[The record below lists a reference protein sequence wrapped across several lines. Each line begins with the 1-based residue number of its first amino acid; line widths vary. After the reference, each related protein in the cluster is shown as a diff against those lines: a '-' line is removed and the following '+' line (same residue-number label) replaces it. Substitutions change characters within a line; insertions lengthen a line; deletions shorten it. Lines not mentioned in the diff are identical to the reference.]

1 MATALLLLSLLGA
14 CARGGSS
21 IDTGAM
27 RSPASPSPPWR
38 ARRVL
43 VTGGGGFIGT
53 ALCRR
58 LAREGAE
65 VHAVGRSEPSHL
77 APIAQTWA
85 RDVARQDDVRELMRL
100 IRPEIIFHLA
110 SEVTGSRDL
119 DRVWPTFYSNL
130 VSTVTVLVEATE
142 AGCERIVL
150 TGSME
155 ASGTEHDDAVPPSPY
170 AAAKWAS
177 GEYARMFHALYGCP
191 VVDLRVSMVYGPG
204 QADRT
209 KLVPYVA
216 ECFLDDVEPELASG
230 ARFVDWVYV
239 DDVVEAHLKAA
250 TASEAV
256 GKAIDVGSGDAA
268 TIRDVVESLAE
279 SVGTRVEPHFGAL
292 PDRPLEE
299 PLLADVEEAHR
310 LLGWRATTE
319 LDDGLRRTVEW
330 LRNAKIEAASPRRN
344 HG

>member
-1 MATALLLLSLLGA
+1 
-14 CARGGSS
+14 
-21 IDTGAM
+21 
-27 RSPASPSPPWR
+27 
-38 ARRVL
+38 
-43 VTGGGGFIGT
+43 
-53 ALCRR
+53 
-58 LAREGAE
+58 
-65 VHAVGRSEPSHL
+65 
-77 APIAQTWA
+77 
-85 RDVARQDDVRELMRL
+85 MRL
-100 IRPEIIFHLA
+100 IQPEVIFHLA
-110 SEVTGSRDL
+110 SEVTGSREL
-119 DRVWPTFYSNL
+119 DRVWPTFHSNL
-130 VSTVTVLVEATE
+130 ASTVNVLVEATE

-155 ASGTEHDDAVPPSPY
+155 ASGTDREDAVPPSPY

-177 GEYARMFHALYGCP
+177 GEYARMFHSLYGCP

-216 ECFLDDVEPELASG
+216 RCFLDDVEPELASG

-256 GKAIDVGSGDAA
+256 GKSIDVGSGDAA

-279 SVGTRVEPHFGAL
+279 SVGTRVVPRFGAL
-292 PDRPLEE
+292 PDRSLEE

-310 LLGWRATTE
+310 LLGWRATTD
-319 LDDGLRRTVEW
+319 LHDGLRRTVEW
-330 LRNAKIEAASPRRN
+330 LRNEQIERHSKTEPRVTR
-344 HG
+344 G